1 AQDCAKFLG
10 YEISVR
16 KDYTTQKNAR
26 RETRRHRNGNVILH
40 VSREV
45 IKKKLLSLEAMNVKT
60 RNGKEVWMSKGR
72 TYLIDN
78 EPQDIVARFNT
89 EIRGFYNYYS
99 IANNASALGRSFGCI
114 MKFSML
120 KTFAQ
125 K

>member
-1 AQDCAKFLG
+1 M
-10 YEISVR
+10 
-16 KDYTTQKNAR
+16 
-26 RETRRHRNGNVILH
+26 ILH

-60 RNGKEVWMSKGR
+60 QNGKEVWRSKGR

-99 IANNASALGRSFGCI
+99 IDTVSIRI
-114 MKFSML
+114 
-120 KTFAQ
+120 
-125 K
+125 